1 MDPTGVAGDGGGGC
15 RGIFRMAGGGDGDLV
30 PGVYVTGAG
39 SQYVGVDRA
48 GDDGEI
54 FWGMIGDGRAGAG
67 QREGVSA
74 PHVAEA
80 ADDGMMPSRLVACI
94 DKTGREGEPSLS
106 CAKVVRLW
114 QVECS
119 HQEHRHLGAGDR
131 VLRTVVATATAGGD
145 ALRSKLLDPGSSPI
159 TGRYVIETGA

>member
-1 MDPTGVAGDGGGGC
+1 MTPTAPAGAPPPKGGG
-15 RGIFRMAGGGDGDLV
+15 
-30 PGVYVTGAG
+30 
-39 SQYVGVDRA
+39 RA
-48 GDDGEI
+48 
-54 FWGMIGDGRAGAG
+54 
-67 QREGVSA
+67 VSA
-74 PHVAEA
+74 RGQV
-80 ADDGMMPSRLVACI
+80 SRRGRRCERI